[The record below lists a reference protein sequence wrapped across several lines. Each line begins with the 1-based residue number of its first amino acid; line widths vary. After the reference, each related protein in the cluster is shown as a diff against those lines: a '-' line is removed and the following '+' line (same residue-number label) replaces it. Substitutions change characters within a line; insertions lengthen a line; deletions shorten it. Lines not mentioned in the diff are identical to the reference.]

1 MKNFLVKTFVLLY
14 KNAMKKICLLFGIL
28 FLLCNIVFANDGKR
42 FSTSPVVSD
51 VEDTYLSEISQFFK
65 AKKNSLKESDIP
77 KGGMSIIHAKVLND
91 GTIGDTDVYYSS
103 GSEDLDRYWISFV
116 KNLGKFKPLPNNKI
130 YLDVYIPLSSQDE
143 NPDIKKVNF
152 KPYMNN
158 LQKTIKSDWSRVQ
171 TVHDKNYRAIVLFHL
186 NNDGKIERAVICK
199 SSGNKQYDNEA
210 LKVLRTVK
218 LEPVPKEYTGK
229 GIDIEFTFDCTLMSG
244 YTSKPVPPVQP
255 KTVDDIYYENLDKN
269 LLIVKKNL
277 IREYDGYKYIHALKL
292 NDFLYT
298 AYLLQSKVDCRN
310 QQIGI
315 KKIYAGAYD
324 MSYNVLGFT
333 RLVNIFTDDV
343 KMQSPTTSKDTQLIY
358 NYVCKE

>member
-1 MKNFLVKTFVLLY
+1 
-14 KNAMKKICLLFGIL
+14 MKKICLLFGIL
-28 FLLCNIVFANDGKR
+28 FLLCNIVFAYDDIEFKKM

-77 KGGMSIIHAKVLND
+77 KGGMSIIHAKVLNN
-91 GTIGDTDVYYSS
+91 GTIGDADVYYSS
-103 GSEDLDRYWISFV
+103 GSEELDRYWINFV
-116 KNLGKFKPLPNNKI
+116 KSLGSFKPLPNNKI
-130 YLDVYIPLSSQDE
+130 YLDVYIPLSSQNQKTE
-143 NPDIKKVNF
+143 IKNVNL

-158 LQKTIKSDWSRVQ
+158 LQKTIKSNWDRTQ
-171 TVHDKNYRAIVLFHL
+171 TVHDKNYRTIVLFHL

-199 SSGNKQYDNEA
+199 SSGNKQYDNDA
-210 LKVLRTVK
+210 LNVLRTVK
-218 LEPVPKEYTGK
+218 LKPVPKEYTGN
-229 GIDIEFTFDCTLMSG
+229 GIDIEFTFDCTVMSG
-244 YTSKPVPPVQP
+244 YTSKSVPPVQI

-277 IREYDGYKYIHALKL
+277 IREYDGYKYTHALKL
-292 NDFLYT
+292 NDFSYT
-298 AYLLQSKVDCRN
+298 AYLFQSKVDCRN

-343 KMQSPTTSKDTQLIY
+343 KMQSPTKSKDTQLIY
-358 NYVCKE
+358 DYVCRE